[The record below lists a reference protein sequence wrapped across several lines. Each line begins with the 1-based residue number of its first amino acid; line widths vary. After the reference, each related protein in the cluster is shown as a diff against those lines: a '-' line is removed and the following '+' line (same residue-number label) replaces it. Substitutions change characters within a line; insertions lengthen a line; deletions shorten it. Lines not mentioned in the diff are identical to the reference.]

1 MPLRPRHQWPGGYR
15 AAKKAQDVASIEAAG
30 HSRLPWEGATLA
42 HRRPQAATYLPL
54 ACKLRADFGIGRRD
68 RADWGTWI
76 EAREAIT
83 HHVAATRQKRQ
94 LIARLLRG
102 VYDNFTSQ
110 VPASG
115 CWQWR

>member
-54 ACKLRADFGIGRRD
+54 AGKVRADFGIGRRD
-68 RADWGTWI
+68 RPIGGRG
-76 EAREAIT
+76 ARHVGLLPIT
-83 HHVAATRQKRQ
+83 SRQ
-94 LIARLLRG
+94 
-102 VYDNFTSQ
+102 
-110 VPASG
+110 PAKKGNRSPAY
-115 CWQWR
+115 